1 MSKLDDGIPFGQTF
15 TYLWNITANFAPG
28 KDDDNCVP
36 WGYHSHVDSMSD
48 IESGLVGLLVICNQ
62 GDHIYYSNLINW
74 IPKGPFSFS
83 IVSVSTMILNVS
95 KFQNNSYYS
104 QNSIHSKYR
113 KISKL
118 YLIYGLLQSFF
129 SRVCYLIIR

>member
-36 WGYHSHVDSMSD
+36 WGYHSHVDSMKD

-62 GDHIYYSNLINW
+62 GDKLDT
-74 IPKGPFSFS
+74 KGPLFAFYSFSFDNPDCEQRTCQKYQKKQTNKEMNK
-83 IVSVSTMILNVS
+83 IVLI
-95 KFQNNSYYS
+95 
-104 QNSIHSKYR
+104 
-113 KISKL
+113 KL
-118 YLIYGLLQSFF
+118 LKK
-129 SRVCYLIIR
+129 